1 MNLLPQLGNSSHSVV
16 TLMYLRW
23 EQYLHGPMGS
33 VTHEAPRGGCWRQSP
48 VQDSYWTELSWSLV
62 CCYQECLWMNFPLLW
77 DSHIP
82 VTSHFSLKRFC
93 NWGGIWSL
101 VSSQSLLSV
110 VPNGIQKARQ
120 AGSGCQVR
128 DIHGMYG
135 VMDGV
140 SRELSE
146 EPPASFLGGWIGGRV
161 DVLGEWM
168 VTKSASHSWSQF
180 PSLQTM
186 NIKNPLHIQ
195 KIPVRIKWNH
205 GEIKF
210 STPCSV
216 IYMSILFYVFVVV
229 DVYQFGYL
237 GDEIKGRKTWS
248 KWWWKC

>member
-1 MNLLPQLGNSSHSVV
+1 MAKNANLNEFATSAGKQFTQCI

-23 EQYLHGPMGS
+23 EHYLHGPTGS
-33 VTHEAPRGGCWRQSP
+33 VIHEAPRGGCWRRVP
-48 VQDSYWTELSWSLV
+48 VQDSYWTELSWSL
-62 CCYQECLWMNFPLLW
+62 ECLWMNFPLLW

-82 VTSHFSLKRFC
+82 VTSHFSLKRFR

-120 AGSGCQVR
+120 AGRGCQVR
-128 DIHGMYG
+128 DIHGMYA

-146 EPPASFLGGWIGGRV
+146 EPAASFLGGWIGGRV

-168 VTKSASHSWSQF
+168 VTKSASHLWSQF

-186 NIKNPLHIQ
+186 NIKNPLHTQ
-195 KIPVRIKWNH
+195 KNTSENQMESWGNKVFNSLQCYVYVKLISCFCCCCCLSVWLFGGWDQ
-205 GEIKF
+205 GEKNMI
-210 STPCSV
+210 
-216 IYMSILFYVFVVV
+216 
-229 DVYQFGYL
+229 
-237 GDEIKGRKTWS
+237 
-248 KWWWKC
+248 